1 MHARLLPSGVRYP
14 VCAALVALLAAAAA
28 AHPGFAVSLRIEI
41 SDEEVRYDMLLSAD
55 FMNYLTMLH
64 RVNVTLPKFEDG
76 RYVFADPAQQ
86 DQAAA
91 GIRQIFADENPVM
104 IDGVLVKPIV
114 RKIEFVQASGGV
126 PGAEYL
132 LPPDVRIVLSYPGK
146 GRPRDVSLV
155 WTLFPQD
162 VGRQFSSL
170 SAAVDIIAE
179 LDAYDENRLI
189 AFKKNEPEYIWH
201 DPGRPASQRVQPVLA
216 SAQVPTL
223 PVPIASAAFVLVAL
237 VVPLALRKAAG
248 RKRAVAF
255 FVPLAAAGVAWP
267 LAVVHVPAPWQS
279 AARPPDVAE
288 AKRIFESLQ
297 RNVYRAFDYKTE
309 SDIYDVLKQSVDGP
323 LLDEVYTEV
332 YQSLIMRD
340 QGGAVAR
347 VKDVEILGADVVSAG
362 ALPGSRAPAVQLE
375 SRWRVRGTVYH
386 WGHVHNRTNEYS
398 ARYTIA
404 QRGDTWKITGVEVLT
419 QRRIVTPDDDPEVG
433 TPPPA

>member
-1 MHARLLPSGVRYP
+1 MRDGLLRLGVR
-14 VCAALVALLAAAAA
+14 CLAGAALVGWCASTAA

-41 SDEEVRYDMLLSAD
+41 SDEDVRYDMLLSAD
-55 FMNYLTMLH
+55 FTNYLTMLH
-64 RVNVTLPKFEDG
+64 RVNMTLPQFKDG
-76 RYVFADPAQQ
+76 HYVFAEPALQE
-86 DQAAA
+86 QAEA

-104 IDGVLVKPIV
+104 IDGVAVKPIV
-114 RKIEFVQASGGV
+114 QKIEFVQASGGV

-132 LPPDVRIVLSYPGK
+132 LPPDIRVVISYPCK
-146 GRPRDVSLV
+146 GRPKEVSLV

-162 VGRQFSSL
+162 LGRQFRGL

-189 AFKKNEPEYIWH
+189 AFKKEEPEFIWH

-216 SAQVPTL
+216 STQTPTMPL
-223 PVPIASAAFVLVAL
+223 PIASAGLVLVAL
-237 VVPLALRKAAG
+237 AAPLALRKAAG
-248 RKRAVAF
+248 WKRAVAF
-255 FVPLAAAGVAWP
+255 VVPLAAAGVALP
-267 LAVVHVPAPWQS
+267 FAVVPVPAPW
-279 AARPPDVAE
+279 APTAKPPDVGE
-288 AKRIFESLQ
+288 AKNIFESLQ

-309 SDIYDVLKQSVDGP
+309 SDIYDVLEQSVDGP
-323 LLDEVYTEV
+323 LLDDVYTEV

-347 VKDVEILGADVVSAG
+347 VKDVQILSADVVSTG
-362 ALPGSRAPAVQLE
+362 ALPGTHAPAVQLE
-375 SRWRVRGTVYH
+375 SRWRVRGAVYH

-404 QRGDTWKITGVEVLT
+404 QCGDTWKITGVEVLT
-419 QRRIVTPDDDPEVG
+419 QQRIATPDDDPDIG